1 MGPRRGRPPCAG
13 AQRSFCSGVWGCR
26 VRAGRA
32 ARSRGD
38 AAFLR
43 ERARS
48 WVRGRGG
55 GHVVGGAGPERGV
68 SSRGSDF
75 LPEAVESPAGLVKP
89 GSAVAKFGVLVG
101 EVVV

>member
-55 GHVVGGAGPERGV
+55 GHVGGGRPRAGR
-68 SSRGSDF
+68 
-75 LPEAVESPAGLVKP
+75 LI
-89 GSAVAKFGVLVG
+89 
-101 EVVV
+101 